1 MQNETAI
8 QTEFKVQIDQQCT
21 IWIRSS
27 KYINA
32 TSQEQADEIALN
44 MYKSGEI
51 FSDLDEY
58 EYIYDTLHETET
70 VDILNEQG
78 NTILKTY

>member
-1 MQNETAI
+1 MQNETTV

-21 IWIRSS
+21 IWIRST

-32 TSQEQADEIALN
+32 ISQQEADNIALN
-44 MYKSGEI
+44 MFKSGEI

-58 EYIYDTLHETET
+58 EYMYDTLHETET
-70 VDILNEQG
+70 IDILNEQG
-78 NTILKTY
+78 NTIIKTY

>member
-1 MQNETAI
+1 MQNKTTV

-21 IWIRSS
+21 IWIRST

-32 TSQEQADEIALN
+32 TSQQDADNIALN
-44 MYKSGEI
+44 MFKSGEI

-58 EYIYDTLHETET
+58 EYMYDTLHETET
-70 VDILNEQG
+70 IDILNEQG

>member
-58 EYIYDTLHETET
+58 EYMYDTLHETET